1 MEAKIYERIYGAH
14 FYYSSSG
21 CIYLL
26 LLLKINRKKFI
37 YEIKRILK
45 SIKNEDYIKTEIE
58 DIKKD
63 YEDVVKVLI
72 DKERVMKRN
81 LNELDSYKQELNM
94 TYKSLLA
101 KSTELEYMNTLLE
114 KKVANLSNLNA
125 VGRSVVSE
133 LDLERI
139 ISIILDA
146 FFVLTGAKKIAL
158 YLWEDGMLIN
168 KAFKGN
174 IEVSGKEK
182 NNYENIKGIRNSIYE
197 KQYIEIASK
206 LKDYEEGVIITELK
220 VKGKELGAIFI
231 IEDLKDGKIKE
242 DEMETISA
250 LSLHAA
256 IAINNAKMYGELLEK
271 ERIEKR

>member
-1 MEAKIYERIYGAH
+1 
-14 FYYSSSG
+14 
-21 CIYLL
+21 
-26 LLLKINRKKFI
+26 
-37 YEIKRILK
+37 
-45 SIKNEDYIKTEIE
+45 
-58 DIKKD
+58 
-63 YEDVVKVLI
+63 
-72 DKERVMKRN
+72 
-81 LNELDSYKQELNM
+81 
-94 TYKSLLA
+94 
-101 KSTELEYMNTLLE
+101 
-114 KKVANLSNLNA
+114 
-125 VGRSVVSE
+125 
-133 LDLERI
+133 
-139 ISIILDA
+139 
-146 FFVLTGAKKIAL
+146 
-158 YLWEDGMLIN
+158 MLIN

-271 ERIEKR
+271 ERIEKEIVIAAEIQKNLLPKDIRSAFGLEIANYFEPAREVGGDYYDYFISAEGKLSVAIGDVSGKGVPAAILMTLIRQF